1 MAAMENRP
9 GVAKMRKRMRKIA
22 KVIMEGLALS
32 ARATAWREGLPWE
45 PSAGRDAADA
55 AQRRQRIL

>member
-1 MAAMENRP
+1 MS
-9 GVAKMRKRMRKIA
+9 KKMRKIA
-22 KVIMEGLALS
+22 KVIMKGLALS

-55 AQRRQRIL
+55 AEERQRIL

>member
-9 GVAKMRKRMRKIA
+9 GVAKMSERMRKIA
-22 KVIMEGLALS
+22 QVIMEGLALS

-45 PSAGRDAADA
+45 PSARRDAADA
-55 AQRRQRIL
+55 ARRRQRIL